1 MTSPRPI
8 RILLVEDD
16 PGDVLLTQEA
26 LADSKLLHELEVI
39 NDGAAALERIAR
51 SAGPEG
57 EPMPDLVLLD
67 LNLPKVDG
75 RGVLAQLKGDPATS
89 HVPVVVLT
97 TSDAAEDVSTSYGLH
112 ANAYVCKP
120 VDFAAFHEVIRS
132 IDDFFLTVVRLPT
145 RS

>member
-1 MTSPRPI
+1 MSPGQPI

-26 LADSKLLHELEVI
+26 LEESKLLHELEVV
-39 NDGAAALERIAR
+39 NNGVDALERISR
-51 SAGPEG
+51 STGPEG
-57 EPMPDLVLLD
+57 EPFPDLILLD
-67 LNLPKVDG
+67 LNLPRVDG

-89 HVPVVVLT
+89 HIPVVVLT

-120 VDFAAFHEVIRS
+120 VDFARFHDVIRS
-132 IDDFFLTVVRLPT
+132 IDEFFLTVVRLPT